1 MGWPMNHLFPTSS
14 LLKPNRLTIRLRF
27 IDQVM
32 FVLQPRPCQS
42 CRICVERATSTPLF
56 KVDPTFW
63 RMLERPL
70 MPESCR
76 FMRRSLVAARYTST
90 EPEMRPPRP
99 VNSRP
104 TSSWVVRSHVRLS
117 FGRLPGRYPTAGRS
131 PNEYMVLVSD
141 PSV

>member
-1 MGWPMNHLFPTSS
+1 MNHLFPTSF
-14 LLKPNRLTIRLRF
+14 LFNPNRLTMRLRF

-32 FVLQPRPCQS
+32 SVVQPSPCQS
-42 CRICVERATSTPLF
+42 LTIWVERATSTPLF
-56 KVDPTFW
+56 KVDPTFC

-70 MPESCR
+70 MPASCR

-104 TSSWVVRSHVRLS
+104 TSSWLVRSHERLS
-117 FGRLPGRYPTAGRS
+117 FGKLPGRYPTARRS
-131 PNEYMVLVSD
+131 LNEKMDLVSE

>member
-1 MGWPMNHLFPTSS
+1 MNHLFPTSF
-14 LLKPNRLTIRLRF
+14 LFNPNRLTMRLRF

-32 FVLQPRPCQS
+32 SVVQPSPCQS
-42 CRICVERATSTPLF
+42 LTIWVERATSTPLF
-56 KVDPTFW
+56 KVDPTFC

-70 MPESCR
+70 MPDNCR
-76 FMRRSLVAARYTST
+76 FMSRSLVAARYTST

-104 TSSWVVRSHVRLS
+104 TSSWLVRSHVRLS
-117 FGRLPGRYPTAGRS
+117 FGRVPGAYPTAGTS
-131 PNEYMVLVSD
+131 PHEYMVLLSD